1 MANTSRVRGA
11 RPVKHLTGAPY
22 NGQANKYS
30 ALSSDSSVI
39 MVGDFVQ
46 LDSTDSANT
55 GVYPAVKRL
64 AAGDST
70 AANIIGAVVGMSID
84 PTNLNTPQYRAAS
97 TARVL
102 FVSDA
107 PDIVYEIQEDAVGGA
122 LATTS
127 IGLNA
132 AIDLTAG
139 STTTGSSGMQLDT
152 STAATTS
159 ALPLKIVG
167 FTDSEDNEAG
177 SANAKVLVTVNNS
190 LYRGG
195 QVGQ

>member
-1 MANTSRVRGA
+1 MANTSRVNGL
-11 RPVKHLTGAPY
+11 RPVKHLNGSPY
-22 NGQANKYS
+22 NGQTNKYS

-39 MVGDFVQ
+39 MVGDLVQ

-70 AANIIGAVVGMSID
+70 AANVVGVVQGFSID

-97 TARVL
+97 TSRVV
-102 FVSDA
+102 FVADA
-107 PDIVYEIQEDAVGGA
+107 PDIIFEIQEDAAGGA

-132 AIDLTAG
+132 AVDLTAG

-167 FTDSEDNEAG
+167 FSDKEDNEAG
-177 SANAKVLVTVNNS
+177 SSNAKVLVTVNNS
-190 LYRGG
+190 LFRGATSG
-195 QVGQ
+195 Q